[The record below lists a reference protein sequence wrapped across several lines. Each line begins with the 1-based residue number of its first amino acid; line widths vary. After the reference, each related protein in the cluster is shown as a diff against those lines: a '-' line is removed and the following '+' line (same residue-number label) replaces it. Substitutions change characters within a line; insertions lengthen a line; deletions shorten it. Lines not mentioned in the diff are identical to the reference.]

1 MTEIPRSLLDS
12 LTEEI
17 NALSGAGRQMVE
29 NALSRLAPM
38 FADDDGLIPNENV
51 AALRAAACEVM
62 EAVCGE
68 MADLAAARAAG
79 FYESVRKLHVD
90 ERFAARVD
98 SGRDP
103 AATAGAVRALVQS
116 VVDTGNTDAFARDL
130 ADRVDYEAKRAA
142 GECVLSNGARDPLK
156 PRFARVPSGAE
167 TCPFCIMLASR
178 GFVYWTERTAGS
190 RGHYHAHCDCRIV
203 PSFDSYYA
211 GPSRR
216 FSATE
221 VIEGYD
227 LDGLYRRYVQ
237 DLRDGKLNLKGVS
250 RYSSHVL
257 GWSSGQFKS
266 YGDFSRFVREAS
278 GIEDLQ
284 LRCAVIEQEWPKT
297 GLGAKYLSQLRQTVM
312 EKRSALMG
320 DAYYEKPRAELEDHE
335 KKGVDWLL
343 GHGIRPTVK
352 REDPTAK
359 ANLDFEIDGQ
369 PWEMK
374 NVTNAGSSVSNQM
387 SRAKK
392 KWRKLGLDEPVRIVI
407 TTAGCSDSFE
417 AVVEAVKS
425 KAGYD
430 EAIVV
435 SETSI
440 CRVRK

>member
-1 MTEIPRSLLDS
+1 MEIPRSLLDR
-12 LTEEI
+12 LTREV
-17 NALSGAGRQMVE
+17 NALSSAGQRMAL
-29 NALSRLAPM
+29 NAIERAEWGTVAELRAIMCEAMEAICSEIADMSAARSAEFYDDVREACVGSRLGAL
-38 FADDDGLIPNENV
+38 ADP
-51 AALRAAACEVM
+51 A
-62 EAVCGE
+62 
-68 MADLAAARAAG
+68 
-79 FYESVRKLHVD
+79 
-90 ERFAARVD
+90 
-98 SGRDP
+98 RDP
-103 AATAGAVRALVQS
+103 ASTAGAVRALVQS
-116 VVDTGNTDAFARDL
+116 VADTGRTDALARDL

-142 GECVLSNGARDPLK
+142 GECVIANGARDPLK

-178 GFVYWTERTAGS
+178 GFVYWTERAAGS

-312 EKRSALMG
+312 EKRSSLMG
-320 DAYYEKPRAELEDHE
+320 DAFYEKPRAELEDHE
-335 KKGVDWLL
+335 RRGVDHLL
-343 GHGIRPTVK
+343 RNGIVPTVK
-352 REDPTAK
+352 REDPKAK
-359 ANLDFEIDGQ
+359 ANIDFEIGGEL
-369 PWEMK
+369 WEMK
-374 NVTNAGSSVSNQM
+374 NVTNARSSVGNQL
-387 SRAKK
+387 SRGRK
-392 KWRKLGLDEPVRIVI
+392 KWFKLGLGEPARFVV
-407 TTAGCSDSFE
+407 TCEECEDSFE
-417 AVVEAVKS
+417 SVCKGIAERLQQ
-425 KAGYD
+425 G
-430 EAIVV
+430 ERCIVL
-435 SETSI
+435 SEDGLMK
-440 CRVRK
+440 RLP